1 MYFLQSLRG
10 EFFGFHLFTLFLKI
24 CQDDAIL
31 SEAVGGEI
39 LATKFG
45 TVSVP
50 DNFVLVFLEA
60 LPIQYFSCSY
70 YFLERPKYL
79 S

>member
-24 CQDDAIL
+24 SQDDAIL
-31 SEAVGGEI
+31 SEAVGEKV
-39 LATKFG
+39 LATKFD

-50 DNFVLVFLEA
+50 GNVVLIFLEA
-60 LPIQYFSCSY
+60 LPI
-70 YFLERPKYL
+70 
-79 S
+79 

>member
-1 MYFLQSLRG
+1 MYFVQSLRG
-10 EFFGFHLFTLFLKI
+10 EFFGFHLFALFLKI

-39 LATKFG
+39 LATKFD
-45 TVSVP
+45 SLCP
-50 DNFVLVFLEA
+50 RQL
-60 LPIQYFSCSY
+60 CSHI
-70 YFLERPKYL
+70 